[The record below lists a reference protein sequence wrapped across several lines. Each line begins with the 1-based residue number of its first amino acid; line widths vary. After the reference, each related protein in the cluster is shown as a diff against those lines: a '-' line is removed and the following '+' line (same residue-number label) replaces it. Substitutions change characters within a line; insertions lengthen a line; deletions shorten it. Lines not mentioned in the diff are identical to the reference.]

1 MKKRLGDVISV
12 APWSSL
18 DLSNYYSWRKEDKIG
33 EEGARMLSEVMK
45 NNSTITSLNLGSV

>member
-18 DLSNYYSWRKEDKIG
+18 DVSSDSWREEDKIG
-33 EEGARMLSEVMK
+33 VEGARMLSEVMK
-45 NNSTITSLNLGSV
+45 NNSTITSLNLESM